1 MTSTRLEPEHETN
14 WCPSP
19 PEPVDSMW
27 SSLEEV
33 TVVTTETPLPDCLA
47 AMATCRLNVAVV
59 IEEPERRPVGLLDA
73 RALLSRLLQGS
84 SDCRTAEQVMRPCQ
98 DLIARPENEFE
109 AEALLDQ
116 KRSPYLIIVNDVG
129 TFESVLSLSA
139 VLSRRRQRYR
149 EYVQRLEATLDEM
162 RADIQ
167 QMQEE
172 HTEILGVLA
181 HDLRGPLGGIL
192 GLARMVSADGPLPS
206 AALIREYFRLICTET
221 EQCLRLTGEILEFS
235 RHRSHNVP
243 LELTSCN
250 PVTLLEEVTRLYEE
264 LARHKGIQFETHR
277 PTDLAPGIL
286 ADRQRLHTVLAN
298 LLDNAVKYCAAG
310 QKITASL
317 EYSPHR
323 VSFVIADNGQG
334 LPKDE
339 IEKLFVRFYRGS
351 SKPTA
356 GEASSGLGLAIAREI
371 VEAHGGTISAKG
383 DRGQGMT
390 FRIDLPMHSSPVM
403 SHTKK

>member
-1 MTSTRLEPEHETN
+1 MST
-14 WCPSP
+14 
-19 PEPVDSMW
+19 PV
-27 SSLEEV
+27 SLETGHSHIEEV
-33 TVVTTETPLPDCLA
+33 AVVNVQTPLPDCLA
-47 AMATCRLNVAVV
+47 AMASCRLGVAVV
-59 IEEPERRPVGLLDA
+59 LEEPSRRPVGLLDS
-73 RALLSRLLQGS
+73 RALLSRLLQIGS
-84 SDCRTAEQVMRPCQ
+84 ESRTAGQSMRPCQ
-98 DLIARPENEFE
+98 DLVACPANEFD
-109 AEALLDQ
+109 AEVLLDH
-116 KRSPYLIIVNDVG
+116 KRSTYLIIVN
-129 TFESVLSLSA
+129 ESGAYENVLSLSE

-149 EYVQRLEATLDEM
+149 EYVLRLEATLDEM

-206 AALIREYFRLICTET
+206 AALIREYFRLICRET
-221 EQCLRLTGEILEFS
+221 EQCLRLTSEILEFS

-243 LELTSCN
+243 LALTSCN
-250 PVTLLEEVTRLYEE
+250 PVALLDEVCRLYEE
-264 LARHKGIQFETHR
+264 LARHKGIQFEVR
-277 PTDLAPGIL
+277 KPAELAPGIL
-286 ADRQRLHTVLAN
+286 ADRQRLYTVLAN

-310 QKITASL
+310 QKISAAL
-317 EYSPHR
+317 EYLPHR
-323 VSFVIADNGQG
+323 VSFVVSDNGQG

-371 VEAHGGTISAKG
+371 VEAHGGSISAKG
-383 DRGQGMT
+383 DRGQGLT
-390 FRIDLPMHSSPVM
+390 FRIDLPMHSSPVLP
-403 SHTKK
+403 SPKS

>member
-1 MTSTRLEPEHETN
+1 MTNETPGPEQEASWSLFRPTPSETTLTF
-14 WCPSP
+14 
-19 PEPVDSMW
+19 VD
-27 SSLEEV
+27 EVV
-33 TVVTTETPLPDCLA
+33 TVTGQTPLPDCLA
-47 AMATCRLNVAVV
+47 AMATCRLGIAVV
-59 IEEPERRPVGLLDA
+59 LEEPGPRPVGLLDA
-73 RALLSRLLQGS
+73 RALLSRMLQSGTE
-84 SDCRTAEQVMRPCQ
+84 CRTAGQAMRCCK
-98 DLIARPENEFE
+98 DLVARPANEFE
-109 AEALLDQ
+109 AELLLDQ
-116 KRSPYLIIVNDVG
+116 KRSAYLIVVNEAGVYE
-129 TFESVLSLSA
+129 TVLTLSE
-139 VLSRRRQRYR
+139 VLNRRRQRYR
-149 EYVQRLEATLDEM
+149 EYVQRLESTLDEM

-206 AALIREYFRLICTET
+206 ASMIREYFRLICRET
-221 EQCLRLTGEILEFS
+221 EQCMRLTSEILEFS

-250 PVTLLEEVTRLYEE
+250 PVALLDEVCRLYEE
-264 LARHKGIQFETHR
+264 LARHKGIQFEVR
-277 PTDLAPGIL
+277 KPAELAPGIL
-286 ADRQRLHTVLAN
+286 ADRQRLYTVLAN
-298 LLDNAVKYCAAG
+298 LLDNAVKYCSSG
-310 QKITASL
+310 QEITVSL

-334 LPKDE
+334 LPKEE
-339 IEKLFVRFYRGS
+339 IAKLFVRFYRGS

-383 DRGQGMT
+383 DRGQGLT
-390 FRIDLPMHSSPVM
+390 FRIELPMHSSPVF

>member
-1 MTSTRLEPEHETN
+1 MTEVALLSTAM
-14 WCPSP
+14 S
-19 PEPVDSMW
+19 
-27 SSLEEV
+27 
-33 TVVTTETPLPDCLA
+33 LPDCLA
-47 AMATCRLNVAVV
+47 ALSACRLGVGVV
-59 IEEPERRPVGLLDA
+59 LDEPGRRPVGILDA
-73 RALLSRLLQGS
+73 RALLSHLLQGGTE
-84 SDCRTAEQVMRPCQ
+84 CRVAGQVMRPCQ
-98 DLIARPENEFE
+98 DLVAAPQNPFE
-109 AEALLDQ
+109 AEMLLEQ
-116 KRSPYLIIVNDVG
+116 KGASFLIVVG
-129 TFESVLSLSA
+129 ASGEFERLLTLSQVLSQ
-139 VLSRRRQRYR
+139 RRQHYR

-162 RADIQ
+162 RADIH

-206 AALIREYFRLICTET
+206 ASLVREYFRLIGRET

-243 LELTSCN
+243 LELATCS
-250 PVTLLEEVTRLYEE
+250 PIALLDEACRLYEE
-264 LARHKGIQFETHR
+264 LARHKSIAFEVRR
-277 PTDLAPGIL
+277 PSDPAPGIL

-310 QKITASL
+310 QKIVVSL

-323 VSFVIADNGQG
+323 VSFVVADNGQG
-334 LPKDE
+334 LPQEE

-356 GEASSGLGLAIAREI
+356 GEASTGLGLAIAREI
-371 VEAHGGTISAKG
+371 VEAHGGTITAKG
-383 DRGQGMT
+383 AQGQGLT
-390 FRIDLPMHSSPVM
+390 FRIDLPMHSSPVAG
-403 SHTKK
+403 HTNK